1 MNSDFGNNFQFS
13 PELDHKFLAEL
24 FDGDIIYAETVFGDF
39 LSNISEYWIEVEQA
53 WKARDTALL
62 KSSVHKCKT
71 LFGYVGH
78 TSILASLTTFENKC
92 ATAGSATELEAEYQQ
107 LNIEKDE
114 ALKKVQKEFERL
126 QKANA

>member
-39 LSNISEYWIEVEQA
+39 LSNIPDYWKEVENA
-53 WKARDTALL
+53 WETGDTALL

-78 TSILASLTTFENKC
+78 TRILARLTTFENKC
-92 ATAGSATELEAEYQQ
+92 ATVSSTAELEADYKQ
-107 LNIEKDE
+107 LNTEKID
-114 ALKKVQKEFERL
+114 ALEMVQKEFERL
-126 QKANA
+126 HRANA